1 MLLSTA
7 CSCSFHQIRNVK
19 RLGWMSLCVC
29 VCACVCAWWTVL
41 MLVLLIWGI
50 EDRKEIE
57 WMGCYSKFGDLASKT
72 FVASAYG
79 SLVPEDQLMGWKG
92 GRVKGEGDKMQEK
105 LLICLLLA
113 NLNQTPREWEDIPTW
128 DSDLGWMQLNSK
140 MQLTVQLQCPAMKC
154 KSMHTV
160 SASLLPIPA
169 CWLLA
174 SLTDLANCVD
184 KSNGRLFISQ
194 VFIFRL

>member
-1 MLLSTA
+1 MWGFWA
-7 CSCSFHQIRNVK
+7 EF
-19 RLGWMSLCVC
+19 LCVC
-29 VCACVCAWWTVL
+29 VWWKVL
-41 MLVLLIWGI
+41 MLVLLMWDI

-57 WMGCYSKFGDLASKT
+57 WMGCYSIFGDFASKT

-79 SLVPEDQLMGWKG
+79 SLLPEDQLMCWKG

-128 DSDLGWMQLNSK
+128 EWFGLNAAK
-140 MQLTVQLQCPAMKC
+140 LKDAVTVQLQCPAVKC

-174 SLTDLANCVD
+174 SLTDLANCIE